1 MAGQNMPIR
10 LVTQAH
16 KTRNIVAARKS
27 AHWPS
32 AEVISEKRCAMFLQS
47 YEFGCDGRTSHQSL
61 GSLNVTVNSPRH
73 AAALL
78 G

>member
-1 MAGQNMPIR
+1 MASCGIFS
-10 LVTQAH
+10 V
-16 KTRNIVAARKS
+16 
-27 AHWPS
+27 
-32 AEVISEKRCAMFLQS
+32 KRYTLFLQS
-47 YEFGCDGRTSHQSL
+47 LYEFGCDELDPASGSSHQSI